1 MQYFKLNT
9 LFSQLKSI
17 EFSIPISWKD
27 YFHQFSELD
36 LQSWLVLESRAIHVL
51 VLSADSD
58 TTLVLVLVLYAD
70 SDTARADKQC

>member
-58 TTLVLVLVLYAD
+58 TTLVLVLYAD